1 MERARRHVRPTIIR
15 SRFVLE
21 LASELVGDKG
31 WPYLQ
36 ARVILREKGKDPWKE
51 VCLFGSDACDA
62 IPEVARGNVQVA
74 ILNPSQLLTLALR
87 GSGPFKE
94 PLPLRMITVIPS
106 LDQLGLAVTERT
118 GLTSLRQIRERRFP
132 LRLSLR
138 GEPHH
143 SIHIVVR
150 EVLAANGFSLDDI
163 VAWGG
168 KVRYDAAMPG
178 QPNRV
183 GAVERGEI
191 DAIFDE
197 ALDSW
202 ADTALELGMRFLP
215 IEEPTLRRLEDMGFR
230 RSAIFKSQYPRLKTD
245 VPTLDFSGFAVYTY
259 ADAPDEVIH
268 GVCTALEAR
277 RDTIPWQGEGPLP
290 LEKMCRDTP
299 EGPLSVPLHPVA
311 ERFWRGQGYLG

>member
-1 MERARRHVRPTIIR
+1 MERPRRYVRPTITR

-21 LASELVGDKG
+21 LASELVGNTA

-62 IPEVARGNVQVA
+62 IPEVARGDVQVA

-87 GSGPFKE
+87 GRGPFPE
-94 PLPLRMITVIPS
+94 PLPLRTITIIPS
-106 LDQLGLAVTERT
+106 LDQLAFAVSERT
-118 GLTSLRQIRERRFP
+118 GLTSLSQIRERRFP

-143 SIHIVVR
+143 SIHIVVK
-150 EVLAANGFSLDDI
+150 EVLSQLGFSLEDI

-168 KVRYDAAMPG
+168 QVRYDPAMPDR
-178 QPNRV
+178 PTRI
-183 GAVERGEI
+183 GAVGRGEI

-202 ADTALELGMRFLP
+202 ADMALDLGMRFLP
-215 IEEPTLRRLEDMGFR
+215 LEEPILQSLEETGFR
-230 RSAIFKSQYPRLKTD
+230 RAAIPKAEYPRLAKD
-245 VPTLDFSGFAVYTY
+245 VPTLDFSGFAVYTH
-259 ADAPDEVIH
+259 ADAPEEVIQ
-268 GVCTALEAR
+268 GICAALEAR
-277 RDTIPWQGEGPLP
+277 KDRIPWQGEGPLP
-290 LEKMCRDTP
+290 LERMCRDTP
-299 EGPLSVPLHPVA
+299 EGPLGVPLHPA
-311 ERFWRGQGYLG
+311 ARSFWQAQGYIP

>member
-1 MERARRHVRPTIIR
+1 MERPRHYVRPTITR

-21 LASELVGDKG
+21 LASELVGDTA

-62 IPEVARGNVQVA
+62 IPEVARGDVQVA

-87 GSGPFKE
+87 GRGPFPE
-94 PLPLRMITVIPS
+94 PLPLRTITVIPS
-106 LDQLGLAVTERT
+106 LDQLAFAVSERT
-118 GLTSLRQIRERRFP
+118 GLTSLSQIRERRFP

-150 EVLAANGFSLDDI
+150 EVLSQYGFSLEDI

-168 KVRYDAAMPG
+168 KVRYDPSMPDG
-178 QPNRV
+178 PNRI
-183 GAVERGEI
+183 GAVERREI

-202 ADTALELGMRFLP
+202 ADMALDLGMRFLP
-215 IEEPTLRRLEDMGFR
+215 LEEPILQSLEEMGFR
-230 RSAIFKSQYPRLKTD
+230 RAAITKSQYPRLERD
-245 VPTLDFSGFAVYTY
+245 VPALDFSGFAVYTY
-259 ADAPDEVIH
+259 ADAPDEVIQ
-268 GVCTALEAR
+268 GICAALEAR
-277 RDTIPWQGEGPLP
+277 KDRIPWQGEGPLP
-290 LEKMCRDTP
+290 LKQMCSDTP
-299 EGPLSVPLHPVA
+299 EAPRGVPFHPAA
-311 ERFWRGQGYLG
+311 ERFWRERGYLD

>member
-1 MERARRHVRPTIIR
+1 MERPRRYVRPTITR

-21 LASELVGDKG
+21 LASELVGDTA

-62 IPEVARGNVQVA
+62 IPEVARGDVQVA

-87 GSGPFKE
+87 GRGPFPE
-94 PLPLRMITVIPS
+94 PLPLRTITVIPS
-106 LDQLGLAVTERT
+106 LDQLAFAVSERT
-118 GLTSLRQIRERRFP
+118 GLTSLSQIRERRFP

-143 SIHIVVR
+143 SIHIVVK
-150 EVLAANGFSLDDI
+150 EVLSQLGFSLEDI

-168 KVRYDAAMPG
+168 QVRYDPAMPDR
-178 QPNRV
+178 PTRI
-183 GAVERGEI
+183 GAVGRGEI

-202 ADTALELGMRFLP
+202 ADMALDLGMRFLP
-215 IEEPTLRRLEDMGFR
+215 LEEPILRSLEEMGFR
-230 RSAIFKSQYPRLKTD
+230 RAAIPKAEYPRLAED
-245 VPTLDFSGFAVYTY
+245 VPTLDFSGFAVYTH
-259 ADAPDEVIH
+259 ADAPEEVIQS
-268 GVCTALEAR
+268 VCAALEAR
-277 RDTIPWQGEGPLP
+277 KDRIPWQGEGPLP
-290 LEKMCRDTP
+290 LKQMCSDTP
-299 EGPLSVPLHPVA
+299 EAPRGVPFHPAA
-311 ERFWRGQGYLG
+311 ERFWRERGYLD

>member
-1 MERARRHVRPTIIR
+1 MESPRYHVRPTITR

-21 LASELVGDKG
+21 LASELVGNTA

-62 IPEVARGNVQVA
+62 IPEVAAGKVQVA

-87 GSGPFKE
+87 GKGPFEK
-94 PLPLRMITVIPS
+94 PLSLRMITVIPS
-106 LDQLGLAVTERT
+106 LDQLAFAVSERT
-118 GLTSLRQIRERRFP
+118 GITSLGDIRERRFP

-150 EVLAANGFSLDDI
+150 EVLSQFGFSLDDI
-163 VAWGG
+163 AAWGG
-168 KVRYDAAMPG
+168 QVRYDPAMPDR
-178 QPNRV
+178 PTRI
-183 GAVERGEI
+183 GAVKRGEI

-202 ADTALELGMRFLP
+202 ADMALDLGMRFLP
-215 IEEPTLRRLEDMGFR
+215 LEEPLLQSLEEMGFR
-230 RSAIFKSQYPRLKTD
+230 RATIPKSQYPRLAKD
-245 VPTLDFSGFAVYTY
+245 VPTLDFSGFAVYTH
-259 ADAPDEVIH
+259 ADAPDEVIQ
-268 GVCTALEAR
+268 GVCAALEAR
-277 RDTIPWQGEGPLP
+277 KDRIPWQGEGSLP
-290 LEKMCRDTP
+290 LREMCRDTP
-299 EGPLSVPLHPVA
+299 EAPRGVPLHPAA
-311 ERFWRGQGYLG
+311 ECFWRARGYLD

>member
-1 MERARRHVRPTIIR
+1 MERPRRYVRPTITR

-21 LASELVGDKG
+21 LASELVGDTA

-62 IPEVARGNVQVA
+62 IPEVARGDVQVA

-87 GSGPFKE
+87 GRGPFPE
-94 PLPLRMITVIPS
+94 PLPLRTITVIPS
-106 LDQLGLAVTERT
+106 LDQLAFAVSERT
-118 GLTSLRQIRERRFP
+118 GLTSLSQIRERRFP

-143 SIHIVVR
+143 SIHIVVK
-150 EVLAANGFSLDDI
+150 EVLSQLGFSLEDI

-168 KVRYDAAMPG
+168 QVRYDPAMPDR
-178 QPNRV
+178 PTRI
-183 GAVERGEI
+183 GAVGRGEI

-202 ADTALELGMRFLP
+202 ADMALDLGMRFLP
-215 IEEPTLRRLEDMGFR
+215 LEEPILQSLEEMGFR
-230 RSAIFKSQYPRLKTD
+230 RAAIPKAEYPRLAED
-245 VPTLDFSGFAVYTY
+245 VPTLDFSGFAVYTH
-259 ADAPDEVIH
+259 ADAPEEVIQS
-268 GVCTALEAR
+268 VCAALEAR
-277 RDTIPWQGEGPLP
+277 KDRIPWQGEGPLP
-290 LEKMCRDTP
+290 LKQMCSDTP
-299 EGPLSVPLHPVA
+299 EAPRGVPFHPAA
-311 ERFWRGQGYLG
+311 ERFWRERGYLD